1 MNRMICTIALHT
13 ILPKIEMFET
23 ALILIKLGNF
33 IIGKGNIS
41 FMFGKAKCKLC
52 GQNVRFALRHLKQ
65 KHPET
70 LNDKDIVKL
79 RMDNV
84 MRKYFT

>member
-1 MNRMICTIALHT
+1 
-13 ILPKIEMFET
+13 
-23 ALILIKLGNF
+23 
-33 IIGKGNIS
+33 
-41 FMFGKAKCKLC
+41 MFGKAKCKIC
-52 GQNVRFALRHLKQ
+52 GQNVRFVLRHLKQ

-70 LNDKDIVKL
+70 LNDQDIVKL

>member
-1 MNRMICTIALHT
+1 
-13 ILPKIEMFET
+13 
-23 ALILIKLGNF
+23 
-33 IIGKGNIS
+33 
-41 FMFGKAKCKLC
+41 MFGKAECKLC

-70 LNDKDIVKL
+70 LNDQDIVKL

>member
-1 MNRMICTIALHT
+1 
-13 ILPKIEMFET
+13 
-23 ALILIKLGNF
+23 
-33 IIGKGNIS
+33 
-41 FMFGKAKCKLC
+41 MFGKAICKIC

-70 LNDKDIVKL
+70 LNDQDIVKL

>member
-1 MNRMICTIALHT
+1 
-13 ILPKIEMFET
+13 MFD
-23 ALILIKLGNF
+23 
-33 IIGKGNIS
+33 
-41 FMFGKAKCKLC
+41 KAKCKIC

-70 LNDKDIVKL
+70 LSDRDIVKL

>member
-1 MNRMICTIALHT
+1 
-13 ILPKIEMFET
+13 
-23 ALILIKLGNF
+23 
-33 IIGKGNIS
+33 
-41 FMFGKAKCKLC
+41 MFGKAKCKIC
-52 GQNVRFALRHLKQ
+52 GQSVRFAFRHLKQ

-70 LNDKDIVKL
+70 LNDQDIVKL

>member
-1 MNRMICTIALHT
+1 
-13 ILPKIEMFET
+13 
-23 ALILIKLGNF
+23 
-33 IIGKGNIS
+33 
-41 FMFGKAKCKLC
+41 MFGKAKCKLC
-52 GQNVRFALRHLKQ
+52 GQNVRLALRHLRQ

-70 LNDKDIVKL
+70 LNDQDIVKL

>member
-1 MNRMICTIALHT
+1 
-13 ILPKIEMFET
+13 
-23 ALILIKLGNF
+23 
-33 IIGKGNIS
+33 
-41 FMFGKAKCKLC
+41 MFGKAKCKIC
-52 GQNVRFALRHLKQ
+52 GKNVRFARRHLRQ

-70 LNDKDIVKL
+70 LNDQDIVKL